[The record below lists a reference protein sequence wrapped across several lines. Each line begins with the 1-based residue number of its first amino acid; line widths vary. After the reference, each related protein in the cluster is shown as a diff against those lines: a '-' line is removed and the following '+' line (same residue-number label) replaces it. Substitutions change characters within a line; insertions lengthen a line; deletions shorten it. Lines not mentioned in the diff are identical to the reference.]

1 MENFFSLVDK
11 SVAMLKKDFVYLEKQ
26 KTWTNK
32 DLKIRLLLIV
42 FDIFPFSQHL
52 RGLLRWGK

>member
-52 RGLLRWGK
+52 RGLLHWGK